1 LPRRGLVRNGSCTT
15 AGDPDLGEPLDEV
28 PGDEVLSEDELAALV
43 RFMRALVDHDEAVL
57 REAGAYDQGDPYE
70 FTRRWRLW
78 DHVDLIMPPGEP
90 RTWQMH
96 VYRREEALPASID
109 FDMFTVQ
116 EGRSDLTLE
125 VDLLAGADGGP
136 VVRFGSLHVM

>member
-1 LPRRGLVRNGSCTT
+1 MNSL
-15 AGDPDLGEPLDEV
+15 EPVAIDEP
-28 PGDEVLSEDELAALV
+28 PGVESLSDGELAALV
-43 RFMRALVDHDEAVL
+43 RFVRALVDHDEAVL
-57 REAGAYDQGDPYE
+57 REAGAYDHGDPYE

-90 RTWQMH
+90 RTWQMD

-116 EGRSDLTLE
+116 EGRSELTLA
-125 VDLLAGADGGP
+125 VDLLAGADGAP
-136 VVRFGSLHVM
+136 LVRFGSLHVM